1 MTITT
6 QPLYQWALRK
16 AHSPRA
22 PFWVALL
29 FGFELI
35 LFIPLDA
42 VLMFFCLQKR
52 ERTVLY
58 VFLAAAFSVLS
69 GIMGYL
75 VGCFLWDLVGP
86 YVVPYLIS
94 QSFFTKIA
102 GHFQAHESWAVFLGA
117 LLPFPLKA
125 LSLTAGVFQLSFG
138 SFVGYIAAA
147 RSVRFLFVGG
157 AMFLGGERVQRFVE
171 RNFSR
176 IMLLL
181 GAKAALI
188 FFTIWALLVT
198 E

>member
-1 MTITT
+1 MTVAT

-29 FGFELI
+29 FGLELV

-42 VLMFFCLQKR
+42 VLMFFCLQR
-52 ERTVLY
+52 RSHTLLY
-58 VFLAAAFSVLS
+58 VVIAALFSVVS
-69 GIMGYL
+69 GVMGYL
-75 VGCFLWDLVGP
+75 VGCFLWDLVGS

-94 QSFFTKIA
+94 PSFFAKIA
-102 GHFQAHESWAVFLGA
+102 SHFQMHESLALFFGA

-125 LSLTAGVFQLSFG
+125 LSLSAGVFKLSLPT
-138 SFVGYIAAA
+138 FVGYVAAA

-157 AMFLGGERVQRFVE
+157 AMFFGGEPVQRFVE
-171 RNFSR
+171 RHFSK
-176 IMLLL
+176 ILLAI
-181 GAKAALI
+181 GAKATLI
-188 FFTIWALLVT
+188 FLAIWAMLVA

>member
-29 FGFELI
+29 FGLELV

-52 ERTVLY
+52 SRTLLY
-58 VFLAAAFSVLS
+58 VLIAALFSVVS
-69 GIMGYL
+69 GVMGYL
-75 VGCFLWDLVGP
+75 VGCFLWDLVGSF
-86 YVVPYLIS
+86 VIPYLIS
-94 QSFFTKIA
+94 PAFFARISS
-102 GHFQAHESWAVFLGA
+102 HFQTHESLAVFFGA

-125 LSLTAGVFQLSFG
+125 LSLTAGVFKLG
-138 SFVGYIAAA
+138 LPSFVAYLAAA

-157 AMFLGGERVQRFVE
+157 AMFFGGEPVQRFVE
-171 RNFSR
+171 RHFSK
-176 IMLLL
+176 ILLVL
-181 GAKAALI
+181 GAKATLVFLA
-188 FFTIWALLVT
+188 IWAVLAA